1 MNTTFEQIPTET
13 EQKYKS
19 LLAELK
25 KYPSLAIAFSAGVDS
40 TFLLDCA
47 RNVLGDHVTAFTAR
61 SCSFPEREL
70 LEAKKFCA
78 EKKIRHIILDSEELN
93 IPGFCNNPKNRCYLC
108 KQELFQKIRAACQRL
123 GIQTIA
129 EGSNSDDNGD
139 YRPGLKAIEELG
151 ILSPLRHIGLNKEE
165 IRKLSRRQG
174 LPTWN
179 KQSFAC
185 LSSRF
190 VYGEKI
196 TPERLKMVEQ
206 AEQLL
211 LDLGFH
217 QVRVRIHGMS
227 ARIEV
232 NKEDVVKIFAPAI
245 RNTVSTEFHRIGFT
259 FVTVDIDGYKTGSMN
274 KTLPPETA

>member
-1 MNTTFEQIPTET
+1 MNTPFEQISGET
-13 EQKYKS
+13 EKKYQS
-19 LLAELK
+19 LLTDLK
-25 KYPSLAIAFSAGVDS
+25 LYPSLAVAFSAGVDS

-47 RNVLGDHVTAFTAR
+47 HNVLGDHVTAFTAR

-93 IPGFCNNPKNRCYLC
+93 IPGFCDNPTNRCYLC
-108 KQELFQKIRAACQRL
+108 KRELFEKIRSLSQQL
-123 GIQTIA
+123 KISHIA

-151 ILSPLRHIGLNKEE
+151 ILSPLRHAGLNKEE
-165 IRKLSRRQG
+165 IRRLSFRQG
-174 LPTWN
+174 LSTWN

-196 TPERLKMVEQ
+196 TLTRLKMVER

-217 QVRVRIHGMS
+217 QVRVRIHGMT

-232 NKEDVVKIFAPAI
+232 NKDEIIKIFAPLIRDAI
-245 RNTVSTEFHRIGFT
+245 SAEFHQIGFT

-274 KTLPPETA
+274 KTLPAD

>member
-1 MNTTFEQIPTET
+1 MNTPFEQISGET
-13 EQKYKS
+13 EKKYQS
-19 LLAELK
+19 LLTDLK
-25 KYPSLAIAFSAGVDS
+25 LYPSLAVAFSAGVDS

-47 RNVLGDHVTAFTAR
+47 HNVLGDRVTAFTAR

-78 EKKIRHIILDSEELN
+78 EKKIRHIILNSEELN
-93 IPGFCNNPKNRCYLC
+93 IPGFCDNPKNRCYLC
-108 KQELFQKIRAACQRL
+108 KRELFEKIRSLSQQL
-123 GIQTIA
+123 KISHIA

-139 YRPGLKAIEELG
+139 YRPGLKAIKELG
-151 ILSPLRHIGLNKEE
+151 ILSPLRHAGLNKEE
-165 IRKLSRRQG
+165 IRRLSFRQG
-174 LPTWN
+174 LSTWN

-196 TPERLKMVEQ
+196 TLTRLKMVER

-217 QVRVRIHGMS
+217 QVRVRIHGMT

-232 NKEDVVKIFAPAI
+232 NKDEIIKIFAPLIRDAI
-245 RNTVSTEFHRIGFT
+245 SAEFHQIGFT

-274 KTLPPETA
+274 KTLPAD

>member
-1 MNTTFEQIPTET
+1 MNTPFEQISGET
-13 EQKYKS
+13 EKKYQS
-19 LLAELK
+19 LLTDLK
-25 KYPSLAIAFSAGVDS
+25 LYPSLAVAFSAGVDS

-47 RNVLGDHVTAFTAR
+47 HNVLGDRVTAFTAR

-93 IPGFCNNPKNRCYLC
+93 IPGFCDNPKNRCYLC
-108 KQELFQKIRAACQRL
+108 KRELFEKIRSLSQQL
-123 GIQTIA
+123 KISHIA

-151 ILSPLRHIGLNKEE
+151 ILSPLRHAGLNKEE
-165 IRKLSRRQG
+165 IRRLSFRQG
-174 LPTWN
+174 LSTWN

-196 TPERLKMVEQ
+196 TLTRLKMVER

-217 QVRVRIHGMS
+217 QVRVRIHGMT

-232 NKEDVVKIFAPAI
+232 NKDEIIKIFAPLIRDAI
-245 RNTVSTEFHRIGFT
+245 SAEFHQIGFT

-274 KTLPPETA
+274 KTLPAD

>member
-1 MNTTFEQIPTET
+1 MNTPFEQISGET
-13 EQKYKS
+13 EKKYQS
-19 LLAELK
+19 LLTDLK
-25 KYPSLAIAFSAGVDS
+25 LYPSLAVAFSAGVDS

-47 RNVLGDHVTAFTAR
+47 HNVLGDRVTAFTAR

-78 EKKIRHIILDSEELN
+78 EKKIRHIILNSEELN
-93 IPGFCNNPKNRCYLC
+93 IPGFCDNPKNRCYLC
-108 KQELFQKIRAACQRL
+108 KRELFEKIRSLSQQL
-123 GIQTIA
+123 KISHIA

-151 ILSPLRHIGLNKEE
+151 ILSPLRHAGLNKEE
-165 IRKLSRRQG
+165 IRRLSFRQG
-174 LPTWN
+174 LSTWN

-196 TPERLKMVEQ
+196 TLTRLKMVER

-217 QVRVRIHGMS
+217 QVRVRIHGMT

-232 NKEDVVKIFAPAI
+232 NKDEIIKIFAPLIRDAI
-245 RNTVSTEFHRIGFT
+245 SAEFHQIGFT

-274 KTLPPETA
+274 KTLPPETT

>member
-1 MNTTFEQIPTET
+1 MNTASEQISSET
-13 EQKYKS
+13 EEKYNA
-19 LLAELK
+19 LLTELK
-25 KYPSLAIAFSAGVDS
+25 KYSSLAVAFSAGVDS
-40 TFLLDCA
+40 TFLLNCA
-47 RNVLGDHVTAFTAR
+47 HNVLGDRVTAFTAT

-70 LEAKKFCA
+70 QEAKKFCND
-78 EKKIRHIILDSEELN
+78 KKIRHIILNSEELN
-93 IPGFCNNPKNRCYLC
+93 IPGFCDNPKNRCYLC
-108 KQELFQKIRAACQRL
+108 KHELFEKIRTVCQQQ
-123 GIQTIA
+123 GIQAIA

-139 YRPGLKAIEELG
+139 YRPGLKAIAELG
-151 ILSPLRHIGLNKEE
+151 ILSPLRHANLCKEE
-165 IRKLSRRQG
+165 IRLLSRRQG
-174 LPTWN
+174 LSTWN

-211 LDLGFH
+211 LNLEFH

-232 NKEDVVKIFAPAI
+232 NKDETIKIFAPLI
-245 RNTVSTEFHRIGFT
+245 RDTISAEFHRIGFT

-274 KTLPPETA
+274 KTLPPETT

>member
-1 MNTTFEQIPTET
+1 MNTPFEQISGET
-13 EQKYKS
+13 EKKYQS
-19 LLAELK
+19 LLTDLK
-25 KYPSLAIAFSAGVDS
+25 LYPSLAVAFSAGVDS

-47 RNVLGDHVTAFTAR
+47 HNVLGDRVTAFTAR

-93 IPGFCNNPKNRCYLC
+93 IPGFCDNPTNRCYLC
-108 KQELFQKIRAACQRL
+108 KRELFEKIRSLSQQL
-123 GIQTIA
+123 KISHIA

-151 ILSPLRHIGLNKEE
+151 ILSPLRHAGLNKEE
-165 IRKLSRRQG
+165 IRRLSFRQG
-174 LPTWN
+174 LSTWN

-196 TPERLKMVEQ
+196 TLTRLKMVER

-217 QVRVRIHGMS
+217 QVRVRIHGMT

-232 NKEDVVKIFAPAI
+232 NKDEIIKIFAPLIRDAI
-245 RNTVSTEFHRIGFT
+245 STEFHQIGFT

-274 KTLPPETA
+274 KTLPAD

>member
-1 MNTTFEQIPTET
+1 MNTPFEQISGET
-13 EQKYKS
+13 EKKYQS
-19 LLAELK
+19 LLTDLK
-25 KYPSLAIAFSAGVDS
+25 LYPSLAVAFSAGVDS

-47 RNVLGDHVTAFTAR
+47 HNVLGDRVTAFTAR

-78 EKKIRHIILDSEELN
+78 EKKIRHIILNSEELN
-93 IPGFCNNPKNRCYLC
+93 IPGFCDNPKNRCYLC
-108 KQELFQKIRAACQRL
+108 KRELFEKIRSLSQQL
-123 GIQTIA
+123 KISHIA

-151 ILSPLRHIGLNKEE
+151 ILSPLRHAGLNKEE
-165 IRKLSRRQG
+165 IRRLSFRQG
-174 LPTWN
+174 LSTWN

-196 TPERLKMVEQ
+196 TLTRLKMVER

-217 QVRVRIHGMS
+217 QVRVRIHGMT

-232 NKEDVVKIFAPAI
+232 NKDEIIKIFAPLIRDAI
-245 RNTVSTEFHRIGFT
+245 SAEFHQIGFT

-274 KTLPPETA
+274 KTLPAD

>member
-1 MNTTFEQIPTET
+1 MNTPFEQISGET
-13 EQKYKS
+13 EKKYQS
-19 LLAELK
+19 LLTDLK
-25 KYPSLAIAFSAGVDS
+25 LYPSLAVAFSAGVDS

-47 RNVLGDHVTAFTAR
+47 HNVLGDRVTAFTAR

-93 IPGFCNNPKNRCYLC
+93 IPGYCDNPTNRCYLC
-108 KQELFQKIRAACQRL
+108 KRELFEKIRSLSQQL
-123 GIQTIA
+123 KISHIA

-151 ILSPLRHIGLNKEE
+151 ILSPLRHAGLNKEE
-165 IRKLSRRQG
+165 IRRLSFRQG
-174 LPTWN
+174 LSTWN

-196 TPERLKMVEQ
+196 TLTRLKMVER

-217 QVRVRIHGMS
+217 QVRVRIHGMT

-232 NKEDVVKIFAPAI
+232 NKDEIIKIFAPLIRDAI
-245 RNTVSTEFHRIGFT
+245 STEFHQIGFT

-274 KTLPPETA
+274 KTLPAD

>member
-1 MNTTFEQIPTET
+1 MNTSFEQISGET
-13 EQKYKS
+13 EKKYQS
-19 LLAELK
+19 LLTDLK
-25 KYPSLAIAFSAGVDS
+25 LYPSLAVAFSAGVDS

-47 RNVLGDHVTAFTAR
+47 HNVLGDRVTAFTAR

-78 EKKIRHIILDSEELN
+78 EKKIRHIILNSEELN
-93 IPGFCNNPKNRCYLC
+93 IPGFCDNPKNRCYLC
-108 KQELFQKIRAACQRL
+108 KRELFEKIRSLSQQL
-123 GIQTIA
+123 KISHIA

-151 ILSPLRHIGLNKEE
+151 ILSPLRHAGLNKEE
-165 IRKLSRRQG
+165 IRRLSFRQG
-174 LPTWN
+174 LSTWN

-196 TPERLKMVEQ
+196 TLTRLKMVER

-217 QVRVRIHGMS
+217 QVRVRIHGMT

-232 NKEDVVKIFAPAI
+232 NKDEIIKIFAPLIRDAI
-245 RNTVSTEFHRIGFT
+245 SAEFHQIGFT

-274 KTLPPETA
+274 KTLPAD

>member
-1 MNTTFEQIPTET
+1 MNTPFEQISGET
-13 EQKYKS
+13 EKKYQS
-19 LLAELK
+19 LLTDLK
-25 KYPSLAIAFSAGVDS
+25 LYPSLAVAFSAGVDS

-47 RNVLGDHVTAFTAR
+47 HNVLGDRVTAFTAR

-78 EKKIRHIILDSEELN
+78 EKKIRHIILNSEELN
-93 IPGFCNNPKNRCYLC
+93 IPGFCDNPKNRCYLC
-108 KQELFQKIRAACQRL
+108 KRELFEKIRSLSQQL
-123 GIQTIA
+123 KISHIA

-151 ILSPLRHIGLNKEE
+151 ILSSLRHAGLNKEE
-165 IRKLSRRQG
+165 IRRLSFRQG
-174 LPTWN
+174 LSTWN

-196 TPERLKMVEQ
+196 TLTRLKMVER

-217 QVRVRIHGMS
+217 QVRVRIHGMT

-232 NKEDVVKIFAPAI
+232 NKDEIIKIFAPLIRDAI
-245 RNTVSTEFHRIGFT
+245 SAEFHQIGFT

-274 KTLPPETA
+274 KTLPAD

>member
-1 MNTTFEQIPTET
+1 MNTPFEQISGET
-13 EQKYKS
+13 EKKYQS
-19 LLAELK
+19 LLTDLK
-25 KYPSLAIAFSAGVDS
+25 LYPSLAVAFSAGVDS

-47 RNVLGDHVTAFTAR
+47 HNVLGDRVTAFTAR

-78 EKKIRHIILDSEELN
+78 EKKIRHIILNSEELN
-93 IPGFCNNPKNRCYLC
+93 IPGFCDNPKNRCYLC
-108 KQELFQKIRAACQRL
+108 KRELFEKIRSLSQQL
-123 GIQTIA
+123 KISHIA

-151 ILSPLRHIGLNKEE
+151 ILSPLRHAGLNKEE
-165 IRKLSRRQG
+165 IRRLSFRQG
-174 LPTWN
+174 LSTWN

-196 TPERLKMVEQ
+196 TLTRLKMVER

-217 QVRVRIHGMS
+217 QVRVRIHGMT

-232 NKEDVVKIFAPAI
+232 NKDEIIKIFAPLIRDAI
-245 RNTVSTEFHRIGFT
+245 STEFHQIGFT

-274 KTLPPETA
+274 KTLPAD

>member
-1 MNTTFEQIPTET
+1 MNTPFEQISGET
-13 EQKYKS
+13 EKKYQS
-19 LLAELK
+19 LLTDLK
-25 KYPSLAIAFSAGVDS
+25 LYPSLAVAFSAGVDS

-47 RNVLGDHVTAFTAR
+47 HNVLGDHVTAFTAR

-70 LEAKKFCA
+70 LEAKKFCV
-78 EKKIRHIILDSEELN
+78 EKKIRHIILNSEELN
-93 IPGFCNNPKNRCYLC
+93 IPGFCDNPKNRCYLC
-108 KQELFQKIRAACQRL
+108 KRELFEKIRSLSQQL
-123 GIQTIA
+123 KISHIA

-151 ILSPLRHIGLNKEE
+151 ILSPLRHAGLNKEE
-165 IRKLSRRQG
+165 IRRLSFRQG
-174 LPTWN
+174 LSTWN

-196 TPERLKMVEQ
+196 TLTRLKMVER

-217 QVRVRIHGMS
+217 QVRVRIHGMT

-232 NKEDVVKIFAPAI
+232 NKDEIIKIFAPLIRDAI
-245 RNTVSTEFHRIGFT
+245 SAEFHQIGFT

-274 KTLPPETA
+274 KTLPAD

>member
-1 MNTTFEQIPTET
+1 MNTPFEQISGET
-13 EQKYKS
+13 EKKYQS
-19 LLAELK
+19 LLTDLK
-25 KYPSLAIAFSAGVDS
+25 LYPSLAVAFSAGVDS

-47 RNVLGDHVTAFTAR
+47 HNVLGDRVTAFTAR

-78 EKKIRHIILDSEELN
+78 EKKIRHIILNSEELN
-93 IPGFCNNPKNRCYLC
+93 IPGFCDNPKNRCYLC
-108 KQELFQKIRAACQRL
+108 KRELFEKIRSLSQQL
-123 GIQTIA
+123 KISHIA

-139 YRPGLKAIEELG
+139 YRPGLKAIKELG
-151 ILSPLRHIGLNKEE
+151 ILSPLRHAGLNKEE
-165 IRKLSRRQG
+165 IRWLSFRQG
-174 LPTWN
+174 LSTWN

-196 TPERLKMVEQ
+196 TLTRLKMVER

-217 QVRVRIHGMS
+217 QVRVRIHGMT

-232 NKEDVVKIFAPAI
+232 NKDEIIKIFAPLIRDAI
-245 RNTVSTEFHRIGFT
+245 SAEFHQIGFT

-274 KTLPPETA
+274 KTLPAD

>member
-1 MNTTFEQIPTET
+1 MNTPFEQISGET
-13 EQKYKS
+13 EKKYQS
-19 LLAELK
+19 LLTDLK
-25 KYPSLAIAFSAGVDS
+25 LYPSLAVAFSAGVDS

-47 RNVLGDHVTAFTAR
+47 HNVLGDRVTAFTAA

-78 EKKIRHIILDSEELN
+78 EKKIRHIILNSEELN
-93 IPGFCNNPKNRCYLC
+93 IPGFCDNPKNRCYLC
-108 KQELFQKIRAACQRL
+108 KRELFEKIRSLSQQL
-123 GIQTIA
+123 KISHIA

-151 ILSPLRHIGLNKEE
+151 ILSPLRHAGLNKEE
-165 IRKLSRRQG
+165 IRRLSFRQG
-174 LPTWN
+174 LSTWN

-196 TPERLKMVEQ
+196 TLTRLKMVER

-217 QVRVRIHGMS
+217 QVRVRIHGMT

-232 NKEDVVKIFAPAI
+232 NKDEIIKIFAPLIRDAI
-245 RNTVSTEFHRIGFT
+245 STEFHQIGFT

-274 KTLPPETA
+274 KTLPAD